1 LRVANLNSVS
11 YHPKKRMTL
20 KRTNFLT
27 SGFLFLSFYLLL
39 ACGLALPA
47 SASTHRSHKALA
59 PATTLTYTTVLRG
72 RASWYG
78 REHQGMR
85 TSSGERFN
93 RFKYTCAHKSLPFG
107 TRLRVTNLK
116 TGKAVVVRV
125 SDRGPFR
132 HQRILDLAEAAAR
145 PLGIVQQG
153 AATVIA
159 QLVPATTPLG
169 PTAGPANLPALQAAD
184 PNPAAAFTTYEL
196 SGRADSTAALAA
208 TPTTTPDSARQALS
222 AGPVLAAA
230 PAATHF
236 VVQAG
241 TFADVQHAQAMRA
254 RLLALDPALAV
265 ELTEEITNGQSFT
278 RVTINQLAN
287 WMAAETVRRRLQ
299 SWGVMSLVR
308 QLPNQPALA
317 VSTASV
323 AAAPLR

>member
-1 LRVANLNSVS
+1 MQDFYEKDNLLRLTIALAKRNGRFLGVANLNSVS

-20 KRTNFLT
+20 KRTTFLT
-27 SGFLFLSFYLLL
+27 SGFLLLSFYLLL
-39 ACGLALPA
+39 TFGLAQPA
-47 SASTHRSHKALA
+47 SAYPQRTHKALA
-59 PATTLTYTTVLRG
+59 PATALTYATVLRG

-159 QLVPATTPLG
+159 QLMPATTPLG
-169 PTAGPANLPALQAAD
+169 PTTGPTNLLALQAAD
-184 PNPAAAFTTYEL
+184 PNP
-196 SGRADSTAALAA
+196 
-208 TPTTTPDSARQALS
+208 
-222 AGPVLAAA
+222 
-230 PAATHF
+230 
-236 VVQAG
+236 
-241 TFADVQHAQAMRA
+241 
-254 RLLALDPALAV
+254 
-265 ELTEEITNGQSFT
+265 
-278 RVTINQLAN
+278 
-287 WMAAETVRRRLQ
+287 
-299 SWGVMSLVR
+299 
-308 QLPNQPALA
+308 
-317 VSTASV
+317 
-323 AAAPLR
+323 